1 MPLVLADRVQET
13 STSSGTG
20 SFTLAG
26 AVNGFQ
32 SFAAIGDGNT
42 TYYTITGGNQWE
54 VGIGTY
60 TSSGTTLSRDTVLSS
75 SSGGAKVDFAAGTK
89 YVFVTYPEERAVYV
103 NGTSV
108 VIPNSATIANNQLAN
123 SSVTIGST
131 SVSLGGTASSLDGL
145 SSVTVTQ
152 APSSALQLA
161 TKQYV
166 DDQVAAGITI
176 HTPVRVETPTALNAT
191 YTAGGTAVTV
201 TDITGN
207 KTLTF
212 STSPSLSVNDQI
224 VFSSTS
230 NGITAGTAYYVFSTP
245 AANQVTLSLSYN
257 GPELTTLTNGTG
269 LTIGGT
275 VNAGVGATLT
285 NAGTKAALQ
294 IDGVTLSVT
303 NRVLVYNQ
311 ANPAHNGIYTV
322 TTVGTPDPGG
332 TNWVL
337 TRATTEDTYKPDS
350 INGLGQGDYFFV
362 QEGNTGAGESYVLT
376 TNNPLIIGTTNLTF
390 TQFAASQVY
399 SAGTGLT
406 LNGTQFSLTSPV
418 STALGGTGLTSYTA
432 GDLPYY
438 ATGTAFSKLGI
449 GAASTILTSTGSAPQ
464 WSAPS
469 GVSVGTA
476 TNIEGGAQGSIPYQ
490 SGSGATAF
498 LAKNTT
504 ATRYLANTGTNNN
517 PNWSQIDLSN
527 GVTGTLPI
535 ANGGTGATTLA
546 GANIAVTNTTNT
558 FTAAQTFRA
567 ANAVRVENSTS
578 QDAVVVAG
586 RSGGTSNYAVTL
598 TPATLSASSTLT
610 LPNVNDTLAV
620 LGTGQTF
627 TAAQTFRAANSV
639 RAEAAS
645 TQDAVVL
652 AGRAGGTS
660 SYAVTL
666 TPTTL
671 SANRTLTLPDASGT
685 ILQSGTAVTVAQ
697 GGTGLTSGTSGGIP
711 YFSSTSAMSSS
722 GVLTASAIMLGGGA
736 GAAPTTTT
744 TGTGVVTAI
753 GNAVNTTGGLVTQS
767 GTLAANSLLL
777 GGGANTAITST
788 TTGTGVVTA
797 LGISVGSSGAFT
809 TNNAAN
815 TFTAAQTFRAANS
828 VRVEEAAT
836 QDAIVLAGRAG
847 GTSSY
852 AVTLTPAT
860 LSSNATLTLPNVGT
874 DTFAVLGAGQT
885 FTGANTFRTTSGTR
899 FEEAATQDAIV
910 IDGRAGGTSSY
921 AITLTPATLAS
932 NTTLTL
938 PNVTSTVAAL
948 GATQT
953 FSAAQTFSN
962 AVTFSGTTTNIALG
976 TSQTSGTWTAGGA
989 SQTGTITLDQS
1000 TKAHT
1005 LNIGTGATE
1014 NATTKTINFGTNGVS
1029 GSTTNITIGSA
1040 TGTTTTQIQGGTLG
1054 GTATNSSLLGQFY
1067 GNVGNGSYLR
1077 IFTYRHTT
1085 GADWTG
1091 VSTRIQQRID
1101 VTDQGWI
1108 EFNPSGNQYGVSIN
1122 ATSAG
1127 LVSLNTNGSARLQIN
1142 SSGAYGLNGAN
1153 YGTSG
1158 QVLTSG
1164 GSGAA
1169 PSWTTITSPAKASG
1183 SIIVN
1188 NTTVSENYTIA
1199 AGTNG
1204 FSVGPVTVA
1213 SGFAVTVASGQRWV
1227 VI

>member
-20 SFTLAG
+20 TFTLAG
-26 AVNGFQ
+26 AVTGFQ
-32 SFAAIGDGNT
+32 SFAAIGNGNT
-42 TYYTITGGNQWE
+42 TYYTITGGNEWE

-89 YVFVTYPEERAVYV
+89 YVFVTYPEDRSVYTS
-103 NGTSV
+103 GTSV
-108 VIPNSATIANNQLAN
+108 VFSNSATVANNQLAN
-123 SSVTIGST
+123 SSVTLGST
-131 SVSLGGTASSLDGL
+131 SVSLGSTASTLAGL
-145 SSVTVTQ
+145 TSVSVTQ
-152 APSSALQLA
+152 PPSSALQLA

-166 DDQVAAGITI
+166 DDAVSSGITI

-191 YTAGGTAVTV
+191 YTPGGTAVTV

-230 NGITAGTAYYVFSTP
+230 NGITAGTAYYVYSAP

-294 IDGVTLSVT
+294 IDGVTLSTT

-311 ANPAHNGIYTV
+311 ANAAHNGIYTV

-350 INGLGQGDYFFV
+350 TSGLGQGDYFFV

-376 TNNPLIIGTTNLTF
+376 TTNPLIIGTTNLTF

-418 STALGGTGLTSYTA
+418 VTTLGGTGLTSYTA

-438 ATGTAFSKLGI
+438 ATGTALSKLGI
-449 GAASTILTSTGSAPQ
+449 GASSTILTSSGTAPQ
-464 WSAPS
+464 WSTAS
-469 GVSVGTA
+469 SVSVGTA
-476 TNIEGGAQGSIPYQ
+476 TNIDGGAQGSIPYQ
-490 SGSGATAF
+490 SGAGATVF
-498 LAKNTT
+498 LAKDTT
-504 ATRYLANTGTNNN
+504 ATRYLANTGTSNN
-517 PNWSQIDLSN
+517 PAWSQIDLSN

-546 GANIAVTNTTNT
+546 GANIAVTNASNT

-567 ANAVRVENSTS
+567 ANAIRSEAASS
-578 QDAVVVAG
+578 QDAVVIAG
-586 RSGGTSNYAVTL
+586 RAGGTSSYAVTL

-610 LPNVNDTLAV
+610 LPNVTDTLAV

-627 TAAQTFRAANSV
+627 TAAQTFRAASSV

-652 AGRAGGTS
+652 AGRAGGTA

-711 YFSSTSAMSSS
+711 FFSSTSAMTSS
-722 GVLTASAIMLGGGA
+722 GLLTASAIMLGGGA

-767 GTLAANSLLL
+767 GTLAANALLL

-797 LGISVGSSGAFT
+797 LGIAVGSSGAFT

-815 TFTAAQTFRAANS
+815 TFTAAQTFRAANAIRS
-828 VRVEEAAT
+828 EAAST
-836 QDAIVLAGRAG
+836 QDAVVIAGRAG
-847 GTSSY
+847 GTGSF

-860 LSSNATLTLPNVGT
+860 LSSSTTLTLPNVT
-874 DTFAVLGAGQT
+874 DTVATIGAGQT
-885 FTGANTFRTTSGTR
+885 FTGANTFRNASGTR
-899 FEEAATQDAIV
+899 FEEASTQDAII
-910 IDGRAGGTSSY
+910 IDGRAGGTGSFAVTIRPTTLSASRTVTLADGDVTMTTGTMAVTGTAQTFTAAQTFRAAN
-921 AITLTPATLAS
+921 AIRSEAASTQDAVVLAGRAGGTGSFAVTLTPTTLSA
-932 NTTLTL
+932 NRTLTL
-938 PNVTSTVAAL
+938 PDASGTILQSGTAVTVA
-948 GATQT
+948 
-953 FSAAQTFSN
+953 
-962 AVTFSGTTTNIALG
+962 
-976 TSQTSGTWTAGGA
+976 
-989 SQTGTITLDQS
+989 
-1000 TKAHT
+1000 
-1005 LNIGTGATE
+1005 
-1014 NATTKTINFGTNGVS
+1014 
-1029 GSTTNITIGSA
+1029 
-1040 TGTTTTQIQGGTLG
+1040 QGGTGL
-1054 GTATNSSLLGQFY
+1054 
-1067 GNVGNGSYLR
+1067 
-1077 IFTYRHTT
+1077 TT
-1085 GADWTG
+1085 LT
-1091 VSTRIQQRID
+1091 
-1101 VTDQGWI
+1101 
-1108 EFNPSGNQYGVSIN
+1108 
-1122 ATSAG
+1122 
-1127 LVSLNTNGSARLQIN
+1127 
-1142 SSGAYGLNGAN
+1142 AYGLLAAGTTSTGNLQQVSGT
-1153 YGTSG
+1153 GTSG
-1158 QVLTSG
+1158 QILTSN
-1164 GSGAA
+1164 GAGA
-1169 PSWTTITSPAKASG
+1169 LPTWQTSTAASK
-1183 SIIVN
+1183 
-1188 NTTVSENYTIA
+1188 
-1199 AGTNG
+1199 G
-1204 FSVGPVTVA
+1204 FSQIMAMVFGL
-1213 SGFAVTVASGQRWV
+1213 
-1227 VI
+1227 